1 MLVTVAINQLL
12 ILQEIYNGKLWN
24 IKVLRYIMII
34 RYSYHIF
41 SNAATEM
48 FWAST
53 ILWKGFTEIDCIHL
67 KFVLKFMQKDNSSIA
82 IESTT
87 WVLQRSFS
95 REYQL
100 HYQNLSSYVRLSNL
114 RVMGSN
120 DVQLRTKIRVNVHQN
135 VSKSYYVLLVVL

>member
-1 MLVTVAINQLL
+1 
-12 ILQEIYNGKLWN
+12 
-24 IKVLRYIMII
+24 MII
-34 RYSYHIF
+34 RYPYHISF
-41 SNAATEM
+41 FLNAATEM

-100 HYQNLSSYVRLSNL
+100 HYQNLSSHVRLSNYEKWERTTFNWGRRFML
-114 RVMGSN
+114 MYIKMCPSQIMCYLLYYNRIAKCLFIRSIMTQS
-120 DVQLRTKIRVNVHQN
+120 QLQV
-135 VSKSYYVLLVVL
+135 